1 MIEGSNPREDSM
13 LDHAAAEKLWK
24 DYNTEES
31 QYRHALA
38 VEAAMRHFARKYGE
52 DEDFWGIVGFLHDVD
67 YGRWP
72 TEHLKH
78 SREILAPAGY
88 DETFIRAVESH
99 GWGLCTDVEPLHRME
114 KVLFAVDELTGF
126 ITACAYVRPSRS
138 VLDLEV
144 KSAKKKWGALNFAAG
159 CSREVIEKGAAL
171 MGIGLDELIQETIL
185 AMRANH
191 EQLGV

>member
-1 MIEGSNPREDSM
+1 M

>member
-1 MIEGSNPREDSM
+1 M

-24 DYNTEES
+24 DYNTEDS

-38 VEAAMRHFARKYGE
+38 VEAAMRHFAKKYGE

-72 TEHLKH
+72 EEHLRH
-78 SREILAPAGY
+78 AREILAPAGY

-99 GWGLCTDVEPLHRME
+99 GWGLCTEVEPLHRME

-126 ITACAYVRPSRS
+126 ITACAYVRPSKS

-144 KSAKKKWGALNFAAG
+144 KSVRKKWGALNFAAG

-171 MGIGLDELIQETIL
+171 MGISLDELIQETIL

-191 EQLGV
+191 GQLGV

>member
-1 MIEGSNPREDSM
+1 M
-13 LDHAAAEKLWK
+13 DHAGAEKLWREHNSE
-24 DYNTEES
+24 DS
-31 QYRHALA
+31 QFRHALA

-72 TEHLKH
+72 TEHLRH
-78 SREILAPAGY
+78 AREILAPAGY
-88 DETFIRAVESH
+88 GEAFIRAVESH
-99 GWGLCTDVEPLHRME
+99 GWGICSEVEPIHVME
-114 KVLFAVDELTGF
+114 KALFAVDELTGF

-144 KSAKKKWGALNFAAG
+144 KSVKKKWGAVNFAAG